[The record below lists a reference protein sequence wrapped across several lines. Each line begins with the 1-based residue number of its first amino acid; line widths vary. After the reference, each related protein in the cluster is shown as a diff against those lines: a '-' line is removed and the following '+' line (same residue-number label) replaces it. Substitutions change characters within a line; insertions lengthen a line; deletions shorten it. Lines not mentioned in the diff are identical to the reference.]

1 VTAQAELVLLTRLFD
16 GISALFHYGVCVL
29 GDMWQAAACSA
40 KPQPQ

>member
-1 VTAQAELVLLTRLFD
+1 MLTRLLD
-16 GISALFHYGVCVL
+16 RISPVFHYGVCVL

>member
-1 VTAQAELVLLTRLFD
+1 VATLAKLALATRLLD
-16 GISALFHYGVCVL
+16 GGTPAIDYGVCVL